1 MDPKTAMISD
11 YKFVQDL
18 TGTEFHSALFPL
30 GALGSGT
37 TMTGVIAF
45 DDPGASCEFQLR
57 AAITVD

>member
-1 MDPKTAMISD
+1 MISD

-45 DDPGASCEFQLR
+45 DDPGASREFQLR